1 MPRFRFRIQTLMIA
15 IAVLAVSITLL
26 MAWLRWIARTDY
38 GTVFVVFYGATIF
51 FVLPVLLFFVVLSSY
66 FGLGKTRRREFSRRS
81 SESEPGPGRSAEA
94 ERV

>member
-26 MAWLRWIARTDY
+26 MAWLRWIARTDS
-38 GTVFVVFYGATIF
+38 GTIFFVFFSATII
-51 FVLPVLLFFVVLSSY
+51 FVLPVLLFFMVLSSY

-81 SESEPGPGRSAEA
+81 SESEPGPDRRGEPA
-94 ERV
+94 RV